1 MMGGYNLK
9 EAGCAKVID
18 NTPDDWKEAT
28 LAIIKAM
35 ASSGMKFHAEDVRK
49 LAGDP
54 PNHPNAFGAMFNAA
68 VKMKLIVR
76 VGDIMATRDNAHA
89 RRISLYKGAR
99 YA

>member
-1 MMGGYNLK
+1 MGGYNLK

-18 NTPDDWKEAT
+18 NTPEDWKEAT

>member
-1 MMGGYNLK
+1 MGGYNLK

-28 LAIIKAM
+28 LAIIMAM
-35 ASSGMKFHAEDVRK
+35 ASSGLLFDAEDVRK

-54 PNHPNAFGAMFNAA
+54 PNHPNAFGAIFNFAIKA
-68 VKMKLIVR
+68 KIIVR
-76 VGDIMATRDNAHA
+76 IGDVMAKRDNAHA

>member
-35 ASSGMKFHAEDVRK
+35 ASSGMKFHAEDVRN

>member
-18 NTPDDWKEAT
+18 NTPEDWKEAA

-35 ASSGMKFHAEDVRK
+35 ASSGLSFHAEDVRK

-54 PNHPNAFGAMFNAA
+54 PNHPNAFGAIFNAA
-68 VKMKLIVR
+68 AKAKIIIR
-76 VGDIMATRDNAHA
+76 IGDVMAKRDNAHA

>member
-1 MMGGYNLK
+1 MSGYTLK

-18 NTPDDWKEAT
+18 NTPDDWKEAA

-35 ASSGMKFHAEDVRK
+35 ASSGMSFSAEDVRQ

-54 PNHPNAFGAMFNAA
+54 PNHPNAFGAIFNAA
-68 VKMKLIVR
+68 AKTGLIIR
-76 VGDIMATRDNAHA
+76 IGDFIAKRDNARC

>member
-35 ASSGMKFHAEDVRK
+35 ASSGMTFHAEDVRK

>member
-1 MMGGYNLK
+1 MMVGYYLK
-9 EAGCAKVID
+9 ESGCSKVID
-18 NTPDDWKEAT
+18 NTPDDWKDAT
-28 LAIIKAM
+28 MAIIKAM
-35 ASSGMKFHAEDVRK
+35 ASSGMTFHAEDVRK

-89 RRISLYKGAR
+89 RRISLYRGAR

>member
-9 EAGCAKVID
+9 ESGCSKVID
-18 NTPDDWKEAT
+18 NTPEDWKEAT
-28 LAIIKAM
+28 MAIIKAM
-35 ASSGMKFHAEDVRK
+35 ASSGMTFNAEDVRK

-54 PNHPNAFGAMFNAA
+54 PNHPNAFGAIFNAA
-68 VKMKLIVR
+68 TRLKLIVR
-76 VGDIMATRDNAHA
+76 VGDIIAKRDNAHA

>member
-1 MMGGYNLK
+1 MGGYNLK

>member
-18 NTPDDWKEAT
+18 NTPDDWKDAT

>member
-1 MMGGYNLK
+1 MMGGIKLK

-18 NTPDDWKEAT
+18 NTPDDWQEAT
-28 LAIIKAM
+28 MAIIKAM
-35 ASSGMKFHAEDVRK
+35 ASSGMTFHAEDVRK
-49 LAGDP
+49 LVGDP

-68 VKMKLIVR
+68 MKLKLIVR
-76 VGDIMATRDNAHA
+76 VGDIMATRDNARA

>member
-18 NTPDDWKEAT
+18 NTPEDWKEAT